1 MSNRPTHENR
11 PETLY
16 HYCTTNT
23 FHSII
28 SNNSIRLSSMS
39 LSNDALEGKMVHRAF
54 SELAKSYSTPSDL
67 DGVIPLFLNEI
78 NDRYDGLALCLSET
92 GDLLSQWRGYAD
104 DGQGFCIGFSSEY
117 LVDIEQPTDWAE
129 YFDTPVQLRRVLY
142 ELADHTREVSDT
154 YLKML
159 SYVDG
164 LARLNSKRSLANDL
178 QDQLKR
184 ENITQALFAKASA
197 LINSLFI
204 LKSDAFSEEREWRL
218 ISTVVSETHQTG
230 EFRPTACNLI
240 PFQTIGLSKRTSPA
254 ITEVIIGPKNKT
266 PAPVLKSFL
275 RKHGHGHAEVRQSAA
290 SYR

>member
-1 MSNRPTHENR
+1 MSKLLSSEGL

-16 HYCTTNT
+16 HYCTTST

-39 LSNDALEGKMVHRAF
+39 LSNDAMEGKMVHRAF
-54 SELAKSYSTPSDL
+54 SELAKSYSTPREL
-67 DGVIPLFLNEI
+67 DGVIPLFLSEI
-78 NDRYDGLALCLSET
+78 NDRYDGLAICLSEA
-92 GDLLSQWRGYAD
+92 GDLLSQWSGYAD
-104 DGQGFCIGFSSEY
+104 DGQGFCIGFSSRY
-117 LVDIEQPTDWAE
+117 LVDIEQPQDWAE

-142 ELADHTREVSDT
+142 DLNEHLEEVRET
-154 YLKML
+154 YLKMQ
-159 SYVDG
+159 SYVDR
-164 LARLNSKRSLANDL
+164 LARKNGTLSLAKDL
-178 QDQLKR
+178 QDQFDR
-184 ENITQALFAKASA
+184 DNITQALFAKATS

-218 ISTVVSETHQTG
+218 ISTVESETHQTG

-240 PFQTIGLSKRTSPA
+240 PFQTIKLGQRTSPA

-266 PAPVLKSFL
+266 PTTVLKSFL
-275 RKHGHGHAEVRQSAA
+275 RKHGHAHAVVHQSSA